1 MLLRIKIKNFLSF
14 YEETEFNMFPN
25 PKRTSFS
32 NHVYSNDE
40 VPLLKQAVIYGGNGS
55 GKSNLLKTF
64 LFIKNFTTDKNFLTK
79 QVIQKSKF
87 RLVEGNNDPISISI
101 EFKNAGHYF
110 IYELLMFEDGL
121 KEDLYISGL
130 GTKENVEIFRR
141 NKTEITTKKSI
152 SNEIKNATTKLLQS
166 NPLSSVIALNNEFPI
181 IKDQK
186 LGSVYEW
193 FDDKLEVLSL
203 NRIVPSLID
212 LMSRR
217 KELLNFTNTIF
228 KNIDL
233 GIETLDVSTESLS
246 ELTQLT
252 NDDTIRLKELLKNK
266 KKAQEVSGISR
277 MWNDKVLFNVIVEK
291 GEQMIKQFVF
301 KQTGINN
308 YQGEM
313 DIEDQSDGTVKLLNL
328 IPAIYDVVHKEKVIC
343 IDELENSIHPKLIS
357 AIVEFY
363 SSSTT
368 KGQLIFSTHEIELLN
383 QQRLMRPDEV
393 WFTEK
398 INGSTKLYSLNDFKE
413 HSTINIKNGYMDG
426 RYGGVPSIDIND
438 KEFEHI

>member
-1 MLLRIKIKNFLSF
+1 
-14 YEETEFNMFPN
+14 
-25 PKRTSFS
+25 
-32 NHVYSNDE
+32 
-40 VPLLKQAVIYGGNGS
+40 
-55 GKSNLLKTF
+55 
-64 LFIKNFTTDKNFLTK
+64 
-79 QVIQKSKF
+79 
-87 RLVEGNNDPISISI
+87 
-101 EFKNAGHYF
+101 
-110 IYELLMFEDGL
+110 
-121 KEDLYISGL
+121 
-130 GTKENVEIFRR
+130 
-141 NKTEITTKKSI
+141 
-152 SNEIKNATTKLLQS
+152 
-166 NPLSSVIALNNEFPI
+166 
-181 IKDQK
+181 
-186 LGSVYEW
+186 
-193 FDDKLEVLSL
+193 
-203 NRIVPSLID
+203 
-212 LMSRR
+212 
-217 KELLNFTNTIF
+217 
-228 KNIDL
+228 
-233 GIETLDVSTESLS
+233 
-246 ELTQLT
+246 
-252 NDDTIRLKELLKNK
+252 
-266 KKAQEVSGISR
+266 
-277 MWNDKVLFNVIVEK
+277 
-291 GEQMIKQFVF
+291 MIKQFVF